1 MLLISSF
8 LISLFAAY
16 LLSLSFSPTY
26 SYREE
31 YNSCLALG
39 ACLIVFFSTLHIS
52 YATVVLFVLF
62 FSAFKLTDSYY
73 SSPVIPLRI
82 TDRETPLAG
91 LPA

>member
-16 LLSLSFSPTY
+16 LLSLSFSTTY

-82 TDRETPLAG
+82 TDREAPLAQ
-91 LPA
+91 LSA

>member
-16 LLSLSFSPTY
+16 LLSLSFSPTRY
-26 SYREE
+26 YREE

-39 ACLIVFFSTLHIS
+39 ACLMVFFSTWNIS